1 MRSLECPGKPNL
13 LPVCLLICRVFW
25 FLCQQIWF
33 QPIFHFS
40 SFSVP
45 VVVWTVC
52 SSAVFFILFFFLATQ
67 KKLHATPKKRYD
79 THATPK
85 KSYTATPKKK
95 EHDDIQKQWP
105 LTLKTATAMLGAT
118 MMASRA
124 MSAAV
129 ITRGGEGGSVCGGV
143 LTIVMSLNMDI
154 VGRGEERRMKI
165 GVRALSPPLR

>member
-1 MRSLECPGKPNL
+1 MWGFVGGRPADRPTTDQPTHQLECPGKPNL

-85 KSYTATPKKK
+85 ITATSSPN
-95 EHDDIQKQWP
+95 P
-105 LTLKTATAMLGAT
+105 N
-118 MMASRA
+118 
-124 MSAAV
+124 
-129 ITRGGEGGSVCGGV
+129 GE
-143 LTIVMSLNMDI
+143 D
-154 VGRGEERRMKI
+154 
-165 GVRALSPPLR
+165 AH